1 MVSDRVKALLIYDI
15 PDDRLRARVADMCL
29 DYGLHRI
36 QYSAFFG
43 EMSHNRQEEIL
54 QKIKRHAAKRPIS
67 VHVFPLCEN
76 DLARRASYIR
86 APEDGS

>member
-1 MVSDRVKALLIYDI
+1 MKALLIYDI
-15 PDDRLRARVADMCL
+15 ADDRLRARVADMCL

-54 QKIKRHAAKRPIS
+54 QRIKRKSGKKPLS
-67 VHVFPLCEN
+67 VYVFPLCEN
-76 DLARRASYIR
+76 DFERRRSLIR
-86 APEDGS
+86 REDAAG